1 MQQDTQSAVDKE
13 QDWAEKAADLVEQVA
28 NTLRQKG
35 IEPLFRIGRLMS
47 YGIIALLA
55 GVIVL
60 VVTMT
65 VIVRLLTDYAFGH
78 HVWITYLLIGGIT
91 LTLGMFLMKKMKSYD
106 I

>member
-1 MQQDTQSAVDKE
+1 
-13 QDWAEKAADLVEQVA
+13 
-28 NTLRQKG
+28 
-35 IEPLFRIGRLMS
+35 
-47 YGIIALLA
+47 
-55 GVIVL
+55 
-60 VVTMT
+60 MT